1 MLFLRVS
8 QSYKIQKQK
17 EICNIKEFESLTVTQ
32 LKRASRF
39 DLHCQKKGKKNDLN
53 KYLLVILEIHESTTS
68 TATRVRKIVTV
79 QYYIYRTTET
89 LVSCN
94 RLAGSL
100 LRLKVTYP
108 LPFSQLFQPVLISL
122 SDNECY
128 YPLFPHLIEIPVSL
142 RTTFEH

>member
-8 QSYKIQKQK
+8 QNYKIQKQK

-32 LKRASRF
+32 LKRTSRF
-39 DLHCQKKGKKNDLN
+39 DLHCQKKEKYYLN
-53 KYLLVILEIHESTTS
+53 KYLQVILEIHESTTN
-68 TATRVRKIVTV
+68 TAIRVRKIVTV

-108 LPFSQLFQPVLISL
+108 LPFSQLFQPVLIAL

-128 YPLFPHLIEIPVSL
+128 YPLFPQLIEIPVSL
-142 RTTFEH
+142 RATFKH